1 MTGRREGSP
10 YQMAG
15 RSGTVV
21 YTFSETCSVTKPEPV
36 EPKLFETWSRNRSRN
51 FFKMNRYRYLI
62 TAVSLEDARVKK
74 KLMYASIGM
83 VLLL

>member
-51 FFKMNRYRYLI
+51 FFKMNRYLI

>member
-21 YTFSETCSVTKPEPV
+21 YTFSETCSVTKLEPV

-51 FFKMNRYRYLI
+51 FLKMNRYLI